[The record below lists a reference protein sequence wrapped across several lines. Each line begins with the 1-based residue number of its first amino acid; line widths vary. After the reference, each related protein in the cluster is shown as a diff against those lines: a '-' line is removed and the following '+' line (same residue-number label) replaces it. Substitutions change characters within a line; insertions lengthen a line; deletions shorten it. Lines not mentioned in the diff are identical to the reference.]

1 VASARLCRPGGGIVG
16 VELQGPRVGGE
27 CIPPALIGAGAV
39 EAPAEEVL
47 IVRLGRCRC
56 RRTWPARAILREKFT
71 LQCLCHGRRDFIL
84 YLEHPGL
91 FPVEGRR
98 PKETTVGNADQLCR
112 DPNPLAFSL
121 EATLQDVGDVELV
134 ADVPEVLALAL
145 ERERGGP
152 GDDLEVLDMAQCVQ
166 DGFGNAVREVIL
178 ERARVRGRRREA
190 RRPMGWSG
198 SVATI
203 PRTRAR

>member
-1 VASARLCRPGGGIVG
+1 MASARLCRPGGGIVG

-121 EATLQDVGDVELV
+121 EATLQ
-134 ADVPEVLALAL
+134 VLATLSL
-145 ERERGGP
+145 WPMSRRSSPLPLNEKE
-152 GDDLEVLDMAQCVQ
+152 EVRSMTLRFWTWPSAFRMAS
-166 DGFGNAVREVIL
+166 ATPS
-178 ERARVRGRRREA
+178 AR
-190 RRPMGWSG
+190 
-198 SVATI
+198 
-203 PRTRAR
+203 